1 MKKIISLILI
11 GAALAL
17 VGCQLPLSG
26 GSTTTTTAGD
36 GSTTTT
42 STTSTT
48 TTTTIPKKACII
60 LTETESACAYYSGD
74 NYGQLEVMTNCLNY
88 TGAVSTACPTS
99 NVYGTCTVT
108 MDVTED
114 SYYMVIYNDSS
125 AQAKADAV
133 TDCQAITGGT
143 GVWTLNTN

>member
-1 MKKIISLILI
+1 MRKIISLILI

-26 GSTTTTTAGD
+26 GSTTTTVGD
-36 GSTTTT
+36 GSTTIIT
-42 STTSTT
+42 
-48 TTTTIPKKACII
+48 PKKACII
-60 LTETESACAYYSGD
+60 LTSTESACAFYSGD
-74 NYGQLEVMTNCLNY
+74 NYSESEVLSLCVTGAG
-88 TGAVSTACPTS
+88 GAVSTACPTS